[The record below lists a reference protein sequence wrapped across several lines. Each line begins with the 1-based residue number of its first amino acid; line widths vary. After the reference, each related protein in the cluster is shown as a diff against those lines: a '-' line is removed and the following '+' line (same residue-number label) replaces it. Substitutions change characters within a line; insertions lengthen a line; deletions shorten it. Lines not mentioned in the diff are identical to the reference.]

1 MRWATRIIVILVVVA
16 ALVLGFCVY
25 RGISSSLHAE
35 HVYHAAL
42 LTIGLLDDYVKQHD
56 GDWPSSWAELEELPN
71 REGGMYEWPTDS
83 REVQQY
89 VSVDFSADPER
100 LLRQKVGEF
109 DAVRPIGPYYPF
121 QDNGRV
127 IEHLE
132 TIREHS
138 AD

>member
-1 MRWATRIIVILVVVA
+1 MRWATRIVVILVVVA

-25 RGISSSLHAE
+25 SGISTSLHAE
-35 HVYHAAL
+35 HVLHAAL
-42 LTIGLLDDYVKQHD
+42 LTIQLLDEYVDQHE

-71 REGGMYEWPTDS
+71 REGGMYEWPADS
-83 REVQQY
+83 LEVQQY

-109 DAVRPIGPYYPF
+109 DAVLPIGSYYPF
-121 QDNGRV
+121 QDSGQV
-127 IEHLE
+127 IKLLE
-132 TIREHS
+132 TISKHS